1 MAEVF
6 PAVVLLGEE
15 VAADATTD
23 VDMLDTRE
31 GGDLLVE
38 VDKRT
43 VVGQEVFTY
52 CGLDAAVAGA
62 FLTECLILACHAVH
76 VGGGTA
82 EVGDDTIE
90 VVAQCES
97 LYFFDNRLL
106 GTRGYLLALM
116 GRNGAE
122 RAPAETAAMDVDG
135 VLYHLVGGDGAAL
148 LVLGMWQA
156 GVREVERGINLLGG
170 HGRLGW
176 VDNDETVAVTL
187 DEGGADYLVALLL
200 DNVVVLG
207 LGALAFQAGLKRVE
221 LYYRSGRSIL
231 NGRSRLAVGYLGEGV
246 AGFDAFA
253 LVEDVGYLE
262 GGALAHAVVE
272 QVGGGVGED
281 AGEELIIPIVIMCQT
296 AHGGLDA
303 CNDNGDVGVKLLEN
317 ARIDVGGAVGAETS
331 LATRGIGIVVTQT
344 TGGSVVVYHAVHDTA
359 VDPKEETWLPKLAKV
374 AQVVAPVRLRDDGD
388 TIACGFERAPDDGR
402 AERGMVDIG
411 IARDK
416 HDVNRVPPETLDLL

>member
-62 FLTECLILACHAVH
+62 FLTECLILSCHAVH

-187 DEGGADYLVALLL
+187 DEGGAGYLVALLL
-200 DNVVVLG
+200 DDVVVLG
-207 LGALAFQAGLKRVE
+207 LGALAFEAFLEGVE
-221 LYYRSGRSIL
+221 LYYRSGRSNLSIL
-231 NGRSRLAVGYLGEGV
+231 NGLAVGYLWEGV

-253 LVEDVGYLE
+253 LVEEVGYLE

-281 AGEELIIPIVIMCQT
+281 AGEQTVVPIVVVRQT
-296 AHGGLDA
+296 AHGGLDTG
-303 CNDNGDVGVKLLEN
+303 NDDRGVGIELLED
-317 ARIDVGGAVGAETS
+317 ARVDVCGTVGSETC
-331 LATRGIGIVVTQT
+331 LAARGVGIVVTQA
-344 TGGSVVVYHAVHDTA
+344 TGSGVVVDHAVHHTA
-359 VDPKEETWLPKLAKV
+359 IDPEEEAWLSKLAKI
-374 AQVVAPVRLRDDGD
+374 AQVVAPIGLRNNGNP
-388 TIACGFERAPDDGR
+388 IASGFERAPDDGC
-402 AERGMVDIG
+402 AEGRMVDVG
-411 IARDK
+411 IACDQN
-416 HDVNRVPPETLDLL
+416 DVDLLPSKALDLF